1 MIDKLQD
8 HLPLDIDLFTPA
20 LAAKEIRQLKS
31 KINEI
36 VDYLSEDNI
45 NQIYE
50 LAKVFD
56 DPYECPSCGSK
67 DRMSCLDGCP
77 DLGDISDEFDDEED

>member
-8 HLPLDIDLFTPA
+8 HLPLDTDLFTPA

-36 VDYLSEDNI
+36 VVFLNDIENTDNLKRL
-45 NQIYE
+45 YCC
-50 LAKVFD
+50 K
-56 DPYECPSCGSK
+56 
-67 DRMSCLDGCP
+67 DGCADAP
-77 DLGDISDEFDDEED
+77 